1 MYDLKD
7 IARRIVEEAKA
18 LGADQVQCFVRE
30 NKKEELTL
38 TEGAVSLHFHNFE
51 VRTIRIAK

>member
-7 IARRIVEEAKA
+7 IARRIVEEAKD

-30 NKKEELTL
+30 NKKEEFNVD
-38 TEGAVSLHFHNFE
+38 GGRF
-51 VRTIRIAK
+51 

>member
-18 LGADQVQCFVRE
+18 LGAEHVQCFVRE
-30 NKKEELTL
+30 NKKKNSTW
-38 TEGAVSLHFHNFE
+38 TAANS
-51 VRTIRIAK
+51 R